1 MARQTPVLVKSFAG
15 DTIVAANTVV
25 VASGANAGNVKAA
38 RRGGRGGHYRR
49 DAAGVRRQQLMGRL
63 CVSGIAQCRILTG
76 TAINFG
82 DTVKI
87 ADTSGRV
94 TKAVPVAT
102 GGANV
107 RGQVGIAMQSLASTA
122 ATDTLIDVLLQP
134 GIVVE

>member
-1 MARQTPVLVKSFAG
+1 MARQTPVLVKSFPG
-15 DTIVAANTVV
+15 DTVLAANTVV
-25 VASGANAGNVKAA
+25 VASGANAGNVKAPS
-38 RRGGRGGHYRR
+38 
-49 DAAGVRRQQLMGRL
+49 AAGAASVIGVTQLAFDNNSYGPVVL
-63 CVSGIAQCRILTG
+63 SGIAQCRFLTG

-82 DTVKI
+82 DPIKI

-107 RGQVGIAMQSLASTA
+107 RGLVGIAMQSIASTA

-134 GIVVE
+134 GVVVE